1 MDANHAVQ
9 TNKYTC
15 SHAFWCSK
23 HLKNSAFNSH
33 CKPPWGGFKKILTS
47 KPGLQACFILGGR
60 HWRCLNCQKTEATN
74 AKISFVWMS
83 CSQEG
88 EIQ

>member
-33 CKPPWGGFKKILTS
+33 CKPPWGGFKN
-47 KPGLQACFILGGR
+47 PNLQAWPPGMFYP
-60 HWRCLNCQKTEATN
+60 WWKTLEVLELS
-74 AKISFVWMS
+74 KD
-83 CSQEG
+83 
-88 EIQ
+88 